1 MGIEAAI
8 IGSAVVGGA
17 MSSRAAKSA
26 ASAQQKA
33 ATQQQQLEKEMF
45 ERQIQLQEPFRQI
58 GLENLN
64 RLAALYGEGG
74 AFTRAPT
81 AEEISM
87 DPGYAFRLA
96 EGEKALARMQ
106 AARGQFLGGGAIRA
120 GTRYGQEMGSQEF
133 ANAYAR
139 AMNQRAA
146 LTNALSS
153 LGGLGPTATGMM
165 GAAGQQYTTG
175 AGRAIEAGGAA
186 RASGYLGQANALSQ
200 ALGQAAMGY
209 GLSRGGY
216 FGPTSVTPGGGQ
228 NLGPYGGSAIPYT
241 GRYGTGY

>member
-17 MSSRAAKSA
+17 MSSRAAKKA
-26 ASAQQKA
+26 ASAQQQA

-58 GLENLN
+58 GLQNLN

-74 AFTRAPT
+74 EFARAPT
-81 AEEISM
+81 GAEISM

-96 EGEKALARMQ
+96 EGTKALERGA
-106 AARGQFLGGGAIRA
+106 AARGGLLSGRTLM
-120 GTRYGQEMGSQEF
+120 GTQRFGQELASQEYQ
-133 ANAYAR
+133 NAYAR
-139 AMNQRAA
+139 AMQQRAA
-146 LTNALSS
+146 LTNALS
-153 LGGLGPTATGMM
+153 GLGVLGPSATGAM

-175 AGRAIEAGGAA
+175 AGRAIETGGAA
-186 RASGYLGQANALSQ
+186 RASGYLGSANALSQ

-209 GLSRGGY
+209 GLSQGGY
-216 FGPTSVTPGGGQ
+216 FGPRDVTSGGGA
-228 NLGPYGGSAIPYT
+228 NLNTMNYMGPQYGG
-241 GRYGTGY
+241 YG